1 MNLARVVKKARI
13 QLCLS
18 VGICVRN
25 GVRYDMNH
33 NILVYLAGKNWTKIS
48 KQMSNLCAAIKE
60 RKESQG
66 WFGTQYNQ
74 ECAIWQTTEQNLY
87 LSFTF

>member
-1 MNLARVVKKARI
+1 MCTCKSNKSPDLAAK
-13 QLCLS
+13 
-18 VGICVRN
+18 VGICVRDW
-25 GVRYDMNH
+25 VKDEMSH
-33 NILVYLAGKNWTKIS
+33 NTLVYLAGKNWTKIS

-74 ECAIWQTTEQNLY
+74 ECAIWQTTEKNLY